1 MAPKSSEEDSQ
12 SRERTAT
19 TTEGDGRRD
28 GKEEEVIFNRNGLA
42 MKVAGPFLLKRKV
55 YDYCC
60 AISINKNH

>member
-1 MAPKSSEEDSQ
+1 MALVGGKIQ
-12 SRERTAT
+12 IRTIYHLR
-19 TTEGDGRRD
+19 RRD
-28 GKEEEVIFNRNGLA
+28 GNEEEVIFNRNGLA

>member
-28 GKEEEVIFNRNGLA
+28 GKEEEVIFRGSGLA
-42 MKVAGPFLLKRKV
+42 YCKVGPFF
-55 YDYCC
+55 C
-60 AISINKNH
+60 